1 MQNSVHFPAI
11 PEAAVS
17 LNNKQLTIHKE
28 LYRAIACF
36 NALFFLYLCRII
48 ENIVIMT
55 KANKV
60 LFITQEITPY
70 VPESEMSLVG
80 RNLPQAIQEKG
91 REIRTFMPK
100 WGNINE
106 RRNQLHEVI
115 RLSGMNLIIDDTDHP
130 LIIKVASI
138 QSARMQVY
146 FIDNDDYFQNRL
158 QVTDENGEEYED
170 NDARAIFYA
179 RGVLETVKKLR
190 WCPDI
195 IHCHG
200 WMTALAPLYIKKA
213 YKDEPS
219 FRDAKVIFS
228 LYEDDFKQPFHA
240 DFSNKLLLKGIGK
253 KDIAGLK
260 EPIDYTA
267 LCKLAAD
274 FSDGII
280 QQSEHVNEEVLN
292 YARESGKPVLEY
304 QSPENF
310 AEACNDF
317 YDKVWETEQK

>member
-1 MQNSVHFPAI
+1 MSSSCF
-11 PEAAVS
+11 
-17 LNNKQLTIHKE
+17 
-28 LYRAIACF
+28 IAR
-36 NALFFLYLCRII
+36 FFLYLCRII

-70 VPESEMSLVG
+70 VSESEMSLVG

-158 QVTDENGEEYED
+158 QVVDENGVEYED

-190 WCPDI
+190 WCPDV

-219 FRDAKVIFS
+219 FRDAKVVFS
-228 LYEDDFKQPFHA
+228 LYDNDFKEPFHP
-240 DFSNKLLLKGIGK
+240 DFASKLLLKGIST
-253 KDIAGLK
+253 KDVADLK
-260 EPIDYTA
+260 EPVDYTA
-267 LCKLAAD
+267 LCKLAVD
-274 FSDGII
+274 YSDGVI
-280 QQSEHVNEEVLN
+280 QQSEHVNEEVIA
-292 YARESGKPVLEY
+292 YARQIGKPVLGY
-304 QSPENF
+304 QSPEIF
-310 AEACNDF
+310 ADACNDF
-317 YDKVWETEQK
+317 YDQVWGAE